1 MIPAEGNYTLSIF
14 SPGYTPIS
22 IDTPLSFGEN
32 DFSYSLNLST
42 PTPTPIPTPNSGGR
56 GSVRYVSTPTDTPI
70 PSIININSSSSP
82 NQDTI
87 SQFRSYVNSV
97 IINIEN
103 FIKTIFSNLNRKS

>member
-42 PTPTPIPTPNSGGR
+42 LPQLRFRLPTAVEEEALDMFLPQQMPLFH
-56 GSVRYVSTPTDTPI
+56 
-70 PSIININSSSSP
+70 
-82 NQDTI
+82 Q
-87 SQFRSYVNSV
+87 
-97 IINIEN
+97 
-103 FIKTIFSNLNRKS
+103 